1 MKRFVC
7 TLILASVA
15 APFVVAPAAHAAT
28 PRAHP
33 ASTTGTLTGVITDAE
48 TRKPLAHV
56 LLTIGDLTKGYQ
68 RAAETDANG
77 HYTITNLPLTKAID
91 AYAFKSGYFYYHGS
105 SAINAGTT
113 TYSHILAHD
122 TTSVSHPQI
131 SYFYA
136 MPPTKGVAHFGM
148 RAQRG
153 NGPFSFE
160 MMAIS
165 PQLGRLVVLEHG
177 PSDHYDGK
185 LSIDGV
191 KDGQYTFY
199 YVATQEN
206 CFENKVF
213 PSKSLHL

>member
-1 MKRFVC
+1 MKRFVSA
-7 TLILASVA
+7 LILAGVA
-15 APFVVAPAAHAAT
+15 APFVFAPAAHAAT
-28 PRAHP
+28 PSARP
-33 ASTTGTLTGVITDAE
+33 AATTGTLTGVITDAA
-48 TRKPLAHV
+48 TQKPLAHV
-56 LLTIGDLTKGYQ
+56 LLTIGYLTKGYQ

-77 HYTITNLPLTKAID
+77 RYTIINLPVTKGID

-105 SAINAGTT
+105 SAISAGTT
-113 TYSHILAHD
+113 TYSHILARD
-122 TTSVSHPQI
+122 TTSVPHPKI

-148 RAQRG
+148 RAQIG

-165 PQLGRLVVLEHG
+165 PQLGRLVVLQHG

-191 KDGQYTFY
+191 KDGRYTFY

-206 CFENKVF
+206 CFENKTF
-213 PSKSLHL
+213 PSATLHL